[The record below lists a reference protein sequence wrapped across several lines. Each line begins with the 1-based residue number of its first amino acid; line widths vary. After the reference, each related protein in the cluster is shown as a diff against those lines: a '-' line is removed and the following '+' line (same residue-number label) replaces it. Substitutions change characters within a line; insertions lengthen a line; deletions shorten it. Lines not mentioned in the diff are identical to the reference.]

1 MRGSEGEKKLFIF
14 DYLSINETI
23 FTSLSGDGTTILH
36 GHQNHAKVWL
46 FAGIR
51 EYHHFS
57 VIFKPWVLVWLRE
70 SNQRPPA
77 LQSSALPTELILL
90 WGGWGNAS
98 WRFCHCKFNTTRGE
112 VRKLVCH
119 VANDSIL
126 VYSSDAFCRGKCKGL
141 FTWRWGNPPVHIISH
156 FNLITFTW

>member
-1 MRGSEGEKKLFIF
+1 MWGSEGEKSTLFSIIWVSVTLF
-14 DYLSINETI
+14 LRLLLETGLPFYIVIRPREGLAVCRDTAIPPFLSYFQT
-23 FTSLSGDGTTILH
+23 LSTGLAPWIEPT
-36 GHQNHAKVWL
+36 VSR
-46 FAGIR
+46 FAVKRSTDWANPVVG
-51 EYHHFS
+51 
-57 VIFKPWVLVWLRE
+57 
-70 SNQRPPA
+70 
-77 LQSSALPTELILL
+77 
-90 WGGWGNAS
+90 GNAS

>member
-23 FTSLSGDGTTILH
+23 FTSLSGDGTAILR
-36 GHQNHAKVWL
+36 GHQNHAKVQL

-70 SNQRPPA
+70 SKQRPPA
-77 LQSSALPTELILL
+77 LQSSALPTDLILL
-90 WGGWGNAS
+90 WGGGGGG
-98 WRFCHCKFNTTRGE
+98 GE
-112 VRKLVCH
+112 CQLT
-119 VANDSIL
+119 IL
-126 VYSSDAFCRGKCKGL
+126 SLQV
-141 FTWRWGNPPVHIISH
+141 
-156 FNLITFTW
+156 